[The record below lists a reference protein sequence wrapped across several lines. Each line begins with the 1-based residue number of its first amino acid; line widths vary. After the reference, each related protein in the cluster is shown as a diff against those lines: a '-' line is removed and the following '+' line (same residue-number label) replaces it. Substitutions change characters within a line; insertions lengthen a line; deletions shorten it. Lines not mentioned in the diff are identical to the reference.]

1 MIRVNEDYIIEVDS
15 MSYTLMRD
23 LHRKTKRRDRSSGE
37 EVEVDAFAT
46 IGYYSNLRGA
56 IEGAIKDMNA
66 RELSEGVHE
75 LKEALE
81 IVKANNRK
89 FSELLEKVLAIEEA

>member
-1 MIRVNEDYIIEVDS
+1 MIRVNDDYIITVDS

-23 LHRKTKRRDRSSGE
+23 VHRKTKRRDRSGE
-37 EVEVDAFAT
+37 EVEVDAFLT
-46 IGYYSNLRGA
+46 LGYYSNLRGA

-81 IVKANNRK
+81 IVTTNNRR